1 MPEKDYYKILGLDKS
16 ASGDEIKK
24 AYRKLAM
31 KYHPDH
37 AKGDKSAEEKFKK
50 ISEAYAVLSNKEKRK
65 QYDEFGASGFNQRY
79 TEADIFKDF
88 DFSNIFREFGFGS
101 GSSYRRGG
109 SRHSSANDFFFGSSP
124 GRQAVQR
131 KGNDIVY
138 ELALTL
144 NEVVSGA
151 TKAVNLQNNGRVEKI
166 KVKIPKGMITGKKVR
181 LPGKGEPSPY
191 GGPPGDLF
199 IQSKVINDPF
209 FEVKDYNIYINK
221 NIKITDALLGVKVPI
236 PTLDNK
242 TLNVNVSQGTAH
254 KTMMRLSGLGLPQM
268 NSTARGDLFV
278 RIHIEMP
285 SELTSEQKK
294 IIKKLAHTGI

>member
-16 ASGDEIKK
+16 VSGDEIKK

-50 ISEAYAVLSNKEKRK
+50 ISEAYAVLSNTEKRK

-79 TEADIFKDF
+79 TEDDIFKDF

-101 GSSYRRGG
+101 GNSFRRGG
-109 SRHSSANDFFFGSSP
+109 ARHSSANDFFFASSS
-124 GRQAVQR
+124 GRRAVQR

-138 ELALTL
+138 ELPLTL
-144 NEVVSGA
+144 HEVVSG
-151 TKAVNLQNNGRVEKI
+151 TSKTVNLQNNGRVERI
-166 KVKIPKGMITGKKVR
+166 KVKIPKGMITGKKIR
-181 LPGKGEPSPY
+181 LPGKGEPSHS
-191 GGPPGDLF
+191 GGPAGDLF
-199 IQSKVINDPF
+199 IQSKVINDTF

-221 NIKITDALLGVKVPI
+221 NIKITDALLGAKVPI
-236 PTLDNK
+236 STLDNK
-242 TLNVNVSQGTAH
+242 TLNLNISQGTAH

-268 NSTARGDLFV
+268 NSKARGDLFV

>member
-50 ISEAYAVLSNKEKRK
+50 ISEAYAVLSNKEKRQ

-79 TEADIFKDF
+79 TEDDIFKEF
-88 DFSNIFREFGFGS
+88 DFSNIFREFGFG
-101 GSSYRRGG
+101 GGNSSRRGG
-109 SRHSSANDFFFGSSP
+109 GRHSSVNDFFFGSAP
-124 GRQAVQR
+124 GRQAAQR

-138 ELALTL
+138 ELPLTL
-144 NEVVSGA
+144 HEVVSG
-151 TKAVNLQNNGRVEKI
+151 TSKAVNLQSNGRMEKI
-166 KVKIPKGMITGKKVR
+166 KVKIPKGMVTGKKIR
-181 LPGKGEPSPY
+181 LPGKGEAGTY
-191 GGPPGDLF
+191 GGPAGDLF

-209 FEVKDYNIYINK
+209 FEVKDFNIYINK
-221 NIKITDALLGVKVPI
+221 NIKITDAILGVKIPI

-242 TLNVNVSQGTAH
+242 TLNVNILPGTSH
-254 KTMMRLSGLGLPQM
+254 KTMMRLSGLGLPLM
-268 NSTARGDLFV
+268 NSDARGDLFV
-278 RIHIEMP
+278 RIHVEMP
-285 SELTSEQKK
+285 SELTLEQKK